1 MAEGQATK
9 IDLLRA
15 LLPELPQSTSTI
27 KSKQKTSN
35 KAAPKMNTK
44 FPDWTT
50 TKSGKGLVKGRT
62 HRSVFASI
70 KEMGKSTLLR
80 YMISSNFRI
89 Q

>member
-15 LLPELPQSTSTI
+15 LLLELPQSTSTI
-27 KSKQKTSN
+27 KSKPKTSN

-50 TKSGKGLVKGRT
+50 TKLGKGLVKGRT
-62 HRSVFASI
+62 HRSGFVSI

-80 YMISSNFRI
+80 YMISSNYRT